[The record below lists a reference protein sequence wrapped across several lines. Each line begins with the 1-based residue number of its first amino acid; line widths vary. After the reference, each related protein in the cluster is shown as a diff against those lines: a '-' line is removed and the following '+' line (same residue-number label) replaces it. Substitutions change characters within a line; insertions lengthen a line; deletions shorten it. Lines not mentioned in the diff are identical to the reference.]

1 MPAIGISILA
11 LLMAALVARASG
23 WRVGVGIFAIL
34 AFEYFIAAQGV
45 LKQWERLP
53 PALMVMMAV
62 LVILTLRLAFSGRL
76 DHLPIGVIVLSQ
88 AFRLPLELLMHQAYA
103 DGLMPKQMSFSGCNF
118 DIVTGATALVVGA
131 LALRG
136 AAPKWLLIAW
146 NLLGT
151 LLLLTIVV
159 IAVVS
164 TPVFEYFGTAP
175 DQLNTWIA
183 DPPYVWL
190 PGVLVPSALLGHAL
204 LWRRL
209 RG

>member
-76 DHLPIGVIVLSQ
+76 DHLSIGVIVLSQ
-88 AFRLPLELLMHQAYA
+88 AFRLPLELVMHQAYA

-151 LLLLTIVV
+151 LLLLTIMA